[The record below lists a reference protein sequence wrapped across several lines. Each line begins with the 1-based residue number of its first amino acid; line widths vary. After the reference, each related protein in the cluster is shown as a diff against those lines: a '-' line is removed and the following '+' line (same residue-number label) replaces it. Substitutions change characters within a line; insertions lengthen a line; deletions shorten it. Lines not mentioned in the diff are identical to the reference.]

1 MSVTVTVEATW
12 RIPRVEF
19 NTPFNGVST
28 VVGYS
33 EALLKSADGKTDVG
47 TMQGDTIHRD
57 FVAVIDDTVE
67 IDGTTINFKTVA
79 EAVMKFIE
87 KWRLEDAVLPEPAAP
102 PPGAPLTQVPPSVSP
117 PKYDELPPPLEP

>member
-12 RIPRVEF
+12 RTPRVEF

-28 VVGYS
+28 VIGYS

-67 IDGTTINFKTVA
+67 IDGTTVSFKTVV
-79 EAVMKFIE
+79 EAVTKFIE
-87 KWRLEDAVLPEPAAP
+87 KWRLEDAVLPEPAVP
-102 PPGAPLTQVPPSVSP
+102 TGAPLTAVPAPSTP
-117 PKYDELPPPLEP
+117 PKYDEMPPPLEP

>member
-1 MSVTVTVEATW
+1 MSTTVTVEATW

-33 EALLKSADGKTDVG
+33 EALLKSADGKTDLG

-57 FVAVIDDTVE
+57 FVTVIDDTVE
-67 IDGTTINFKTVA
+67 IDGATINFKTVA

-102 PPGAPLTQVPPSVSP
+102 PPGAPLTAVPAPSAP
-117 PKYDELPPPLEP
+117 PKYDELPPPIEP